1 MYYNPG
7 TGSYETYFLE
17 PILDTGFKSNVPYK
31 IDRKKYQ
38 EILEKYKQ
46 DMRIVDADVVSFNY
60 DYSKHDDGKIWLYA
74 FYAYPKNS
82 PEGSEDFYD
91 CFLFDDIRCYDK
103 DIEEEYQKF
112 VRELMECV
120 IGVDIPAATSLRNRK
135 AQEAYLALK
144 ELDELDSLIIN
155 SKT

>member
-7 TGSYETYFLE
+7 TGSYETDFLE
-17 PILDTGFKSNVPYK
+17 PILDTAFRCNVPYK
-31 IDRKKYQ
+31 IDREKYQ

-60 DYSKHDDGKIWLYA
+60 DYSKHDDGEIWLYA

-91 CFLFDDIRCYDK
+91 CFLFDDSRCNGK
-103 DIEEEYQKF
+103 NTEEEYQKF
-112 VRELMECV
+112 VRELMGCV
-120 IGVDIPAATSLRNRK
+120 IGVDIPTATNLRNEK
-135 AQEAYLALK
+135 VKQVCQSLK
-144 ELDELDSLIIN
+144 ELDEIVNIITTN
-155 SKT
+155 L